1 MKKPN
6 QADYSSIKEYQ
17 EAYKE
22 YNKNHNENFISKMK
36 KPSQEMVS
44 KHNNLRKE
52 RPKKQKGILG
62 SIIQEKK
69 KSFKT
74 Y

>member
-36 KPSQEMVS
+36 KPSQES
-44 KHNNLRKE
+44 IKKNNDLRKTK
-52 RPKKQKGILG
+52 PKKQKGFLG

-69 KSFKT
+69 KLFKIN
-74 Y
+74 